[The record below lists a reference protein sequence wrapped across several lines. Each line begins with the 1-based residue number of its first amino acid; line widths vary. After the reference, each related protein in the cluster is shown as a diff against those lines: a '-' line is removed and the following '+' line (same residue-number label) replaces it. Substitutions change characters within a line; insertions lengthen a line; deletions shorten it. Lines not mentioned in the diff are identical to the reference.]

1 MRWPSKQA
9 LPGGW
14 AGQRVLITGASGGI
28 GYALAEALA
37 QRGAHLVISGRKPEV
52 LALLVNRF
60 PEQMVAVAAD
70 LTRAEERHRLVS
82 ATHLAGCNMLINA
95 AGNNQQGF
103 FDTTTDSDIEQLVA
117 VRLIATNCSISL
129 SVVVSKKPC

>member
-82 ATHLAGCNMLINA
+82 SDPSGWLQYADQCSRQQSTGVFRYHL
-95 AGNNQQGF
+95 
-103 FDTTTDSDIEQLVA
+103 
-117 VRLIATNCSISL
+117 R
-129 SVVVSKKPC
+129 